1 MEDNAEYN
9 HGRGLV
15 SRKDAPQVPF
25 VDFPPPNQ
33 GDVSQV
39 QDQGQM
45 NDSAAQ
51 NDGNISDTTVIID
64 DEEEELDQ
72 ETLGERVEPT
82 GKEDTSVAFA
92 NSIQVITDRSMNK
105 VQVISRGRR
114 TALYSNPYFEVID
127 ID

>member
-1 MEDNAEYN
+1 MEDNDELN
-9 HGRGLV
+9 HGSGLV
-15 SRKDAPQVPF
+15 SRKDAPQVP
-25 VDFPPPNQ
+25 VVYFPLPNQ
-33 GDVSQV
+33 GDDS
-39 QDQGQM
+39 QDQKQM
-45 NDSAAQ
+45 NDSAVQ

-82 GKEDTSVAFA
+82 GKEDTSAAFA